1 MDKLNFSVEDFVLD
15 TDFREWILSPTTKRN
30 LQWEEYIIRNPQS
43 IGHIRIARQVVL
55 NMPSTEYK
63 LGELQVEALWDKI
76 DQKLDFKE
84 FSEEVKSLPIHPE
97 ATISRYSK
105 ATGKRNATLNFQLLK
120 VAALVLLTFALGILY
135 FTLPETEN
143 TPEIK
148 WLTYSTKPGV
158 KSSVTLSDG
167 SVVKLNAGSS
177 IRYVQNFVGN
187 TREVYLDGEAFFEV
201 AHDSIKPFIVHTKDI
216 STRAMGTAFNIQAGQ
231 NGKIIISLVTG
242 KVEVKSQQVPEF
254 LDYLLPGEQIYT
266 FAMGKSWEKGGFD
279 QDIVMAWL
287 DQTII
292 FDDTPLPE
300 AVQMLENWFGVKIA
314 LQNYKDQNLT
324 LSGKYKGETLK
335 NILEGLSYTA
345 RFKYEIDGKE
355 IKINFKQ

>member
-1 MDKLNFSVEDFVLD
+1 MDKLNFSVEDFVMD
-15 TDFREWILSPTTKRN
+15 SDFRNWILSPTNKRN
-30 LQWEEYIIRNPQS
+30 LQWEEYIIKNPQS
-43 IGHIRIARQVVL
+43 IKNIRIARQLVL
-55 NMPSTEYK
+55 NMPSKEFK
-63 LGELQVEALWDKI
+63 LNELQVEGLWDKI
-76 DQKLDFKE
+76 DSKLNYKE
-84 FSEEVKSLPIHPE
+84 LTEEAKSFPINAE
-97 ATISRYSK
+97 ATITRFAK
-105 ATGKRNATLNFQLLK
+105 EGRNLKVNFQLIK
-120 VAALVLLTFALGILY
+120 VVALLLLAFTLGLLY
-135 FTLPETEN
+135 YTLPETEN

-148 WLTYSTKPGV
+148 WLTYATKPGI
-158 KSSVTLSDG
+158 KSSITLSDG

-177 IRYVQNFVGN
+177 IRYVQNFVGK
-187 TREVYLDGEAFFEV
+187 TREVFLEGEAFFEV

-231 NGKIIISLVTG
+231 NGKIIISLLTG

-254 LDYLLPGEQIYT
+254 MDYLFPGEQINT
-266 FAMGKSWEKGGFD
+266 FAMGKSWEKAGFE
-279 QDIVMAWL
+279 QEVVLAWL

-300 AVQMLENWFGVKIA
+300 AVKMLEDWFGVKIT
-314 LQNYKDQNLT
+314 LLNYDEQNLT

-355 IKINFKQ
+355 IKINFK

>member
-15 TDFREWILSPTTKRN
+15 TAFREWILSPTAKRN
-30 LQWEEYIIRNPQS
+30 LQWEEYIVRNPQS
-43 IGHIRIARQVVL
+43 IEHIRIARQIVL
-55 NMPSTEYK
+55 NMPSKEFM
-63 LGELQVEALWDKI
+63 LNERQVDSLWEKI
-76 DQKLDFKE
+76 DKNLDFKDLPRE
-84 FSEEVKSLPIHPE
+84 AKSFPINSS
-97 ATISRYSK
+97 ATISRYTTEKSK
-105 ATGKRNATLNFQLLK
+105 YRINFQVLK
-120 VAALVLLTFALGILY
+120 VAALILLAFALGILY
-135 FTLPETEN
+135 FTMPEIEKK
-143 TPEIK
+143 PEIK

-187 TREVYLDGEAFFEV
+187 TREVFLDGEAFFEV
-201 AHDSIKPFIVHTKDI
+201 AHDTIKPFIVHTKDI

-231 NGKIIISLVTG
+231 NGKIIISLLTG

-254 LDYLLPGEQIYT
+254 LDYLTPGEQIQT
-266 FAMGKSWEKGGFD
+266 VTMGKYWEKGSFEED
-279 QDIVMAWL
+279 VVMAWL

-292 FDDTPLPE
+292 FDSTPLPE
-300 AVQMLENWFGVKIA
+300 AVEMLENWFGVKIT
-314 LQNYKDQNLT
+314 LLNFNDQNLT

-335 NILEGLSYTA
+335 NILDGLSYTA
-345 RFKYEIDGKE
+345 RFKYEIDGKQ